1 MKICSF
7 SLKTLN
13 FKIASYLVIHTNTID
28 EINVASRR
36 VFDFLKEPK
45 KESLICSLVSFGGQN
60 PEVGKAHKGSRGEK
74 CSVHLPTFYPF
85 FIAFHGT
92 FSSVNFPLFPR
103 QICGP
108 HSGSE
113 QVVWYFEFCISCLPV
128 LGIPGW
134 INVFF
139 SLSLNFLQGSCLRGR
154 IMARVRE
161 ESSLCVSYSCFSF
174 YLEAWCKW
182 SKAYNRPPIFGY
194 EYDTD
199 HAWLSH
205 CDDNLSIYRTS
216 WRIWVKTKLSL
227 RPICAFKDSPLK

>member
-1 MKICSF
+1 MLLFIDNSQFLNCPLLSHQIDKINFAVGSRVCF
-7 SLKTLN
+7 SK
-13 FKIASYLVIHTNTID
+13 AA
-28 EINVASRR
+28 E
-36 VFDFLKEPK
+36 K
-45 KESLICSLVSFGGQN
+45 KSLICSLVSSGGQN
-60 PEVGKAHKGSRGEK
+60 SDKGRGKI

-85 FIAFHGT
+85 FIAFHGA

-103 QICGP
+103 RP
-108 HSGSE
+108 DLWPSFNSPRSE
-113 QVVWYFEFCISCLPV
+113 QVVWYFGFCISCLPV
-128 LGIPGW
+128 IGIPGW

-139 SLSLNFLQGSCLRGR
+139 SLSLNFLRGSCLRGR

-199 HAWLSH
+199 HAWLAH
-205 CDDNLSIYRTS
+205 CDENLSIYRTT
-216 WRIWVKTKLSL
+216 WRIWIKTKLSL